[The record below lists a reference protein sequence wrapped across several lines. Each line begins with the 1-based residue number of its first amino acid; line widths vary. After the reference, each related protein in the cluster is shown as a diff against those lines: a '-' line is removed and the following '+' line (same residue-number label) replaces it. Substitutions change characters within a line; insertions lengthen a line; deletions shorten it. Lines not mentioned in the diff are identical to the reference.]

1 MKYLKSLNR
10 EELISQTDLLVKKE
24 REVTAELIRHLCEI
38 EARRLHLELGFGS
51 MFEFLTKYYS
61 YSEGAADR
69 RLSAM
74 RLSKSVPGVMEAIET
89 GTLSLSAASQAHH
102 FFQREEKAGKKYSAE
117 RKAEV
122 TQTLAG
128 KSRRDCEQELL
139 RLSPQS
145 AIPAERERVISPD
158 QVEIRFVADAK
169 LAAKLKRIKQLLS
182 HHGDLGYAELI
193 ERIAD
198 QALKKLDPLERP
210 EKTSSVKSPQPANSP
225 EARIHETPPAVQ
237 NENIPS
243 TIQPRLKKGIV
254 GRPKLPIA
262 DRRFIWAR
270 AQGACEYV
278 DPQSGR
284 RCGSRWALEI
294 DHIVP
299 LAKSGA
305 HERGNLR
312 LCCRSHN
319 QWLAIQQFGLP
330 FMTKYLGERKNAK
343 DVKHSW

>member
-1 MKYLKSLNR
+1 MKYLKSLNQ

-51 MFEFLTKYYS
+51 MFEFLTKHYS

-74 RLSKSVPGVMEAIET
+74 RLSKSVPGVIEAIET

-102 FFQREEKAGKKYSAE
+102 FFQREEKAGKEYSAE

-145 AIPAERERVISPD
+145 AIPAERERMISPD

-169 LAAKLKRIKQLLS
+169 L
-182 HHGDLGYAELI
+182 
-193 ERIAD
+193 
-198 QALKKLDPLERP
+198 
-210 EKTSSVKSPQPANSP
+210 
-225 EARIHETPPAVQ
+225 
-237 NENIPS
+237 
-243 TIQPRLKKGIV
+243 
-254 GRPKLPIA
+254 
-262 DRRFIWAR
+262 
-270 AQGACEYV
+270 
-278 DPQSGR
+278 
-284 RCGSRWALEI
+284 
-294 DHIVP
+294 
-299 LAKSGA
+299 
-305 HERGNLR
+305 
-312 LCCRSHN
+312 
-319 QWLAIQQFGLP
+319 
-330 FMTKYLGERKNAK
+330 
-343 DVKHSW
+343 